1 MTRIQGRSP
10 SSRELG
16 AGRRNLRRA
25 VTTRAAARRSAR
37 PAARSAARSGRR
49 LPPVMAFALVMLVL
63 SALVGL
69 VGGVALVSRQPLV
82 AALFLLFALLAVAS
96 AWSFGRGEKRG
107 YWSAVVLLGLIG
119 AVPAGFAI
127 AAGSVATGVV
137 LVPPLLMAGILLLPR
152 VRAQLITRSSPPDQP
167 H

>member
-10 SSRELG
+10 SPRELS

-25 VTTRAAARRSAR
+25 VTTQAAARPTAR
-37 PAARSAARSGRR
+37 PRWRV
-49 LPPVMAFALVMLVL
+49 PPVVAFALVMLVL
-63 SALVGL
+63 SALVAL
-69 VGGVALVSRQPLV
+69 VGGVTLMGQQPLV
-82 AALFLLFALLAVAS
+82 AVCVLLYGLLAVAS

-137 LVPPLLMAGILLLPR
+137 LVPPLVMAGILLQPR
-152 VRAQLITRSSPPDQP
+152 VRAQLITRRSPEPQP
-167 H
+167 GPAR